1 MLNKA
6 VFIDRDGTLIKD
18 KGYIC
23 DFDQVEIFPFSFEA
37 VRMMNENDFKV
48 IVVTNQSSIAR
59 GICTEYQVQ
68 QLHGK
73 MEELFKSKRSIINA
87 FYYCPFYEHGVIE
100 KYKKRDVCRK
110 PLPGMILKAAKD
122 FNINL
127 NESFMIGD
135 NVKDVIAGHKAGCK
149 TMLVK
154 TGNWCQTKKDL
165 ELSKIKPY
173 FISDNVLKAA
183 LKIIELSS
191 FNS

>member
-6 VFIDRDGTLIKD
+6 VFIDRDGTLIED
-18 KGYIC
+18 RGYIC

-37 VRMMNENDFKV
+37 IRMMNENGFKV

-68 QLHGK
+68 QLHDK
-73 MEELFKSKRSIINA
+73 MEEFFRSKRSIINA
-87 FYYCPFYEHGVIE
+87 FYYCPFYEHGVVE
-100 KYKKRDVCRK
+100 KYKKRDDCRK

-165 ELSKIKPY
+165 GLSKIKPY
-173 FISDNVLKAA
+173 FISDNVLKVAF
-183 LKIIELSS
+183 KIIELSS

>member
-6 VFIDRDGTLIKD
+6 VFIDRDGTLIED
-18 KGYIC
+18 RGYIC

-37 VRMMNENDFKV
+37 TRMMNENGFKV

-68 QLHGK
+68 QLHDK
-73 MEELFKSKRSIINA
+73 MEEFFRSKRSIINA
-87 FYYCPFYEHGVIE
+87 FYYCPFYEYGVVE
-100 KYKKRDVCRK
+100 KYKKRDDCRK

-173 FISDNVLKAA
+173 FIFDNVLKAA
-183 LKIIELSS
+183 FKIIELSS